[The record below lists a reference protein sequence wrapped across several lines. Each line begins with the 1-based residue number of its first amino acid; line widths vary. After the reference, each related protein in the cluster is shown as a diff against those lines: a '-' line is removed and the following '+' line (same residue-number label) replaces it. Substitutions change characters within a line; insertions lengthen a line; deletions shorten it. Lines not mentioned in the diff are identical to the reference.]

1 MLNLYDGIVHCTA
14 MNAITEVIDAIENRV
29 SKLLHKMELLKQENL
44 KLARALE
51 TSEASRSIQEKTIL
65 DWKEKYKALK
75 LANSMLGSNKNKA
88 EAKLKI
94 DTLIREIDQCIAQ
107 LSEEP

>member
-1 MLNLYDGIVHCTA
+1 
-14 MNAITEVIDAIENRV
+14 MNAIIEVIDTIENRI

-44 KLARALE
+44 KLSQELSA
-51 TSEASRSIQEKTIL
+51 SEVSRIAHEKTIS
-65 DWKEKYKALK
+65 DWKEKYNAQK
-75 LANSMLGSNKNKA
+75 LANSMLGSTKNKA

-107 LSEEP
+107 LSD